1 MQPSQCFKSEGLESH
16 RRLLTRQQDSIA
28 GLLVLGSARGG
39 PTRHEV
45 QQVGNCE
52 WGRANDVDIKVT
64 PLDTVETAKGCENN
78 GYKLFG
84 LHLSTRPVRPGP
96 SSAKALFYPVLSVS
110 LSPSPM
116 RLVK

>member
-52 WGRANDVDIKVT
+52 WGRAN
-64 PLDTVETAKGCENN
+64 
-78 GYKLFG
+78 GYLLQGNF
-84 LHLSTRPVRPGP
+84 HSSCSSSHTRGHVNLLRRT
-96 SSAKALFYPVLSVS
+96 L
-110 LSPSPM
+110 
-116 RLVK
+116 

>member
-52 WGRANDVDIKVT
+52 WGRANDSMQ
-64 PLDTVETAKGCENN
+64 PLLSIIRPLSG
-78 GYKLFG
+78 LFG
-84 LHLSTRPVRPGP
+84 VFLLLYYCGYFCRNETCTRTCTCTCDITIGCRPIN
-96 SSAKALFYPVLSVS
+96 SYSYRYY
-110 LSPSPM
+110 SP
-116 RLVK
+116 